1 MIRIGL
7 ISDTHA
13 CLHPRVLNFLQDCD
27 QIWHAGDVGSVE
39 SLESLA
45 QFKPLIAVYG
55 NVDDYKTRRTL
66 VEYRYFMCEE
76 CKVMMTH
83 IGGYPGKYAK
93 GITTLLK
100 EKKPDIFVT
109 GHSHILKVMY
119 DNKYNLLYM
128 NPGSA
133 GQSGF
138 HKNIT
143 ALRFIIDKKECK
155 GLEVL
160 DIERAKKV

>member
-1 MIRIGL
+1 MVRIGL

-13 CLHPRVLNFLQDCD
+13 CIHPRVFNFLKDCD
-27 QIWHAGDVGSVE
+27 QIWHAGDLGNME
-39 SLESLA
+39 TLETLA
-45 QFKPLIAVYG
+45 QFKPTIAVYG

-66 VEYRYFMCEE
+66 PEYRYFMCED

-93 GITTLLK
+93 GISALIK
-100 EKKPDIFVT
+100 EKRPDLFIT

-119 DNKYNLLYM
+119 DAKNQLLYM
-128 NPGSA
+128 NPGAA

-143 ALRFIIDKKECK
+143 ALRFEIDKKECK
-155 GLEVL
+155 NLEVL
-160 DIERAKKV
+160 DIERAKKI